1 MRADALEEAGRT
13 AERPAAIEIR
23 DVRKSYRVAAPGR
36 RSLKSRLLHPVDLAR
51 TRRLQVLDGVSF
63 DVKAGEMF
71 ALLGRNGCGKST
83 LLRMIASIYSPDGG
97 SIRAA
102 GRIAPLI
109 ELGVGFDPELTARQ
123 NIVLNGVMLGMTPGE
138 VTARSDDILEFAEL
152 EDFAN
157 VPLKNFSS
165 GMQLRLAFAV
175 VVQTKPDILLVDE
188 IYAVGDA
195 GFQLKCTEAL
205 LQLKAQGKTVVLV
218 SHDMEMVQRIC
229 DRAILIERGRIDTE
243 GNPADV
249 VRRYFE
255 VTLEHRP
262 REVNDFLIESLAGI
276 TPDYRARIDALAVS
290 GIRGDEATL
299 APGAPIEI
307 EASIEVERAMRV
319 PGLRLEIRTEHG
331 ARIFSPPDPVGGIDS
346 PEYGPGERVRAHLS
360 IENRLSPG
368 RYRLNCVVL
377 HAGGEEPVAASPTE
391 SLAFEIT
398 GDAHPG
404 TGLVS
409 LDHEVRFEPER
420 ELSSK

>member
-1 MRADALEEAGRT
+1 LIGTENV
-13 AERPAAIEIR
+13 IEVR
-23 DVRKSYRVAAPGR
+23 DVSKSYRVAAPGR
-36 RSLKSRLLHPVDLAR
+36 RSRRSRLLHPVDLAR
-51 TRRLQVLDGVSF
+51 NRRLQVLDGISF

-83 LLRMIASIYSPDGG
+83 LLRMIASIYSPDRGA
-97 SIRAA
+97 IRAR

-109 ELGVGFDPELTARQ
+109 ELGVGFDPELTALQ
-123 NIVLNGVMLGMTPGE
+123 NIVLNGVMLGMAPGE
-138 VTARSDDILEFAEL
+138 VSKRSDAILEFAEL

-175 VVQTKPDILLVDE
+175 VVQTEPDILLVDE

-205 LQLKAQGKTVVLV
+205 LQLKAAGKTVVLV
-218 SHDMEMVQRIC
+218 SHDMEMVLRLC
-229 DRAILIERGRIDTE
+229 DRAMLVERGGIDME

-255 VTLEHRP
+255 LTLEHRP
-262 REVNDFLIESLAGI
+262 HEVNDFLIESLAGI
-276 TPDYRARIDALAVS
+276 APDYRARIDGLAIS
-290 GIRGDEATL
+290 GPEGPDATFP
-299 APGAPIEI
+299 PGTPIEI
-307 EASIEVERAMRV
+307 EASIDVERPIRA

-331 ARIFSPPDPVGGIDS
+331 ARVFSPSDPDETAEVA
-346 PEYGPGERVRAHLS
+346 ELGPCERVRAHLTV
-360 IENRLSPG
+360 ENRLSPG

-377 HAGGEEPVAASPTE
+377 HSDGDGIVAASPTE
-391 SLAFEIT
+391 SLAFEVT
-398 GDAHPG
+398 GAAHPG

-409 LDHEVRFEPER
+409 LDHSVRFEPER
-420 ELSSK
+420 EFSPK